1 MAEELAAAL
10 GVSPDVAAA
19 VLEEHGGDVHAAAEE
34 LMASACGEMEVE
46 PREPARRPGALGVLV
61 DDMGYGAAD
70 AERALAAAGGDLEGA
85 LSLLFDEGAAAPA
98 EDAAPQACAAPEA
111 ACGAGVEEEF
121 GDCAICC
128 ERLRPNDAAMRCA
141 GRGGACHYGH
151 AACLAR
157 WVEQC
162 RSQGQQPSCP
172 TCRGALQ
179 MNRRNLRDFLRQA
192 PSPGSAPSGRRGH
205 RGHLRRGRGEGR
217 RRGGVAAA
225 GSRERDPVGA
235 GRDRPLSSEHSSI
248 LESMLEQVD
257 DDDCEWSEVNWGAVA
272 GTVLG
277 AAAVGAVAIGIG
289 LLAKSVFDD
298 MSKRRRR

>member
-192 PSPGSAPSGRRGH
+192 PSPGSAPSG
-205 RGHLRRGRGEGR
+205 
-217 RRGGVAAA
+217 
-225 GSRERDPVGA
+225 SRERDPVGA